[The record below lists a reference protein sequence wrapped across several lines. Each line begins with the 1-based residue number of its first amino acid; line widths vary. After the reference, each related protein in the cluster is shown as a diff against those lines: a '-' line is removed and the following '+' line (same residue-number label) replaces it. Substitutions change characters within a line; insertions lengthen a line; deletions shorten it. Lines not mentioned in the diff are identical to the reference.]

1 MKNSIPIIIRYI
13 ISILFLVSAIAKLF
27 PFEMMTGIEKGFV
40 QGQLIPMGFS
50 ETLASYFSRFIIAIE
65 FFIAFTILQTNYLKK
80 LIIPSS
86 ILLVSLF
93 SLHLFYKIILGDS
106 GNCGC
111 FGELIPMTPLEA
123 LIKNILTIIALV
135 YLYKNTVEENI
146 SFNKL
151 VMQLLGCMLFMYS
164 LFPVNTNAKNQRVS
178 SFSKYV
184 ESEIDINYDKKILC
198 FFDAGCEHCMQ
209 AAKSLKL
216 LSDSIKDFP
225 QIHIIFS
232 DSEKDRIPDFFN
244 FVGKEYSYQVI
255 PFYNDDDEI
264 NSYLEIV
271 GLEYDNPVIIYLN
284 NGNQIRFYDGSGKNK
299 LNSRDLKNILE

>member
-93 SLHLFYKIILGDS
+93 SLHLLYKIILGDS

-135 YLYKNTVEENI
+135 YLYKNT
-146 SFNKL
+146 SF
-151 VMQLLGCMLFMYS
+151 F
-164 LFPVNTNAKNQRVS
+164 
-178 SFSKYV
+178 SFK
-184 ESEIDINYDKKILC
+184 
-198 FFDAGCEHCMQ
+198 F
-209 AAKSLKL
+209 
-216 LSDSIKDFP
+216 
-225 QIHIIFS
+225 
-232 DSEKDRIPDFFN
+232 
-244 FVGKEYSYQVI
+244 
-255 PFYNDDDEI
+255 
-264 NSYLEIV
+264 
-271 GLEYDNPVIIYLN
+271 
-284 NGNQIRFYDGSGKNK
+284 
-299 LNSRDLKNILE
+299 